1 MKPTTEQPA
10 SREIEWR
17 GARYRFSIGTNESGR
32 SRILSVTVDDQP
44 LTRLEVDRGLELQT
58 LGRLDLERL
67 AERARKEAALD
78 RWEGEGG
85 RPVGDAASS

>member
-1 MKPTTEQPA
+1 MNLNTRQPT

-17 GARYRFSIGTNESGR
+17 GARYRFSVGTNGSGR
-32 SRILSVTVDDQP
+32 SRTLSVTVDDQP
-44 LTRLEVDRGLELQT
+44 LTRLEVDRELELET

-67 AERARKEAALD
+67 AERARKEAALN

-85 RPVGDAASS
+85 RPVEDPSSS